1 LLEGVK
7 RMWGKTIL
15 GLMAILLLVMLAGR
29 VQAEPVAINSSGAAD
44 STSSLQLLEHV
55 GYAVG
60 GTLGGTAGG
69 GSSNSLAS
77 GADAGDSSSSQSG
90 LAGSSGTDLLP
101 PGSTTS
107 SGTTGSSSTG
117 GGILNPTI
125 PTDSTL
131 DPTNPGPFDPL
142 DDGPLS
148 SNESVPEP
156 STIGLVAC
164 LAGIGVIV
172 WTRRG
177 KSKASR
183 R

>member
-1 LLEGVK
+1 
-7 RMWGKTIL
+7 MWGKTIL
-15 GLMAILLLVMLAGR
+15 GLMAILLLTMLAGR

-44 STSSLQLLEHV
+44 GTSSLQLLEHV

-90 LAGSSGTDLLP
+90 LDGSTGTDLLP
-101 PGSTTS
+101 SGSTTTS
-107 SGTTGSSSTG
+107 SGSTGSSSTG

-131 DPTNPGPFDPL
+131 DPTNPGPSNPL

-156 STIGLVAC
+156 STLGLVAC

-172 WTRRG
+172 WTRRA

>member
-15 GLMAILLLVMLAGR
+15 GLMAILLFAMLVGQ
-29 VQAEPVAINSSGAAD
+29 VQAEPVAIGSSGD
-44 STSSLQLLEHV
+44 GTSSLQLLEHV

-90 LAGSSGTDLLP
+90 LDGSSGTDLLP
-101 PGSTTS
+101 SGSTTTS
-107 SGTTGSSSTG
+107 SGSTGPSSTG

-131 DPTNPGPFDPL
+131 DPTNPGPSAPL

-156 STIGLVAC
+156 STLGLVAC